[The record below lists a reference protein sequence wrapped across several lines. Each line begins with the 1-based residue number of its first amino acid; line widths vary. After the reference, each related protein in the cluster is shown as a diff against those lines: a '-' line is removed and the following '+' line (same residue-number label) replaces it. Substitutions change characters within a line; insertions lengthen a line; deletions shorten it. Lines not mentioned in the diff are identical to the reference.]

1 MDKSKWPQGPWTDEP
16 DEETFEHAGLACRII
31 RRSRSGHLCGY
42 VRVPEAHPLY
52 GKEYSDAVPDSMR
65 ESAQAALQSPLGKR
79 GILSALVHTPEA
91 PRIDILFDVHGSLT
105 FSGELRGVEGHWFG
119 FDCAHAG
126 DLQPGYSLP
135 FTSDDDEYRD
145 IEYVRAECRS
155 LAEQL
160 AAVAATAP
168 QEK

>member
-31 RRSRSGHLCGY
+31 RHSRSGNLCGY
-42 VRVPEAHPLY
+42 VRAPEAHPLY
-52 GKEYSDAVPDSMR
+52 GKGYSDVVPESLRDSV
-65 ESAQAALQSPLGKR
+65 QAALQSPLGKR
-79 GILSALVHTPEA
+79 GILSALVYEPEA

-105 FSGELRGVEGHWFG
+105 FSGELHGAEGHWFG
-119 FDCAHAG
+119 FGCAHAG
-126 DLQPGYSLP
+126 DLQPGYEYS
-135 FTSDDDEYRD
+135 FGDDCEYRD

>member
-1 MDKSKWPQGPWTDEP
+1 
-16 DEETFEHAGLACRII
+16 
-31 RRSRSGHLCGY
+31 
-42 VRVPEAHPLY
+42 
-52 GKEYSDAVPDSMR
+52 MR
-65 ESAQAALQSPLGKR
+65 ESVQAALQSPLGKR
-79 GILSALVHTPEA
+79 GILSAVVHTPEA

-105 FSGELRGVEGHWFG
+105 FSGELHGVEGHWFG

>member
-1 MDKSKWPQGPWTDEP
+1 MNKDAWPQGPWTDEP
-16 DEETFEHAGLACRII
+16 DEEIFKHAGLLCRII
-31 RRSRSGHLCGY
+31 RYGRSGHLCGY
-42 VRVPEAHPLY
+42 VRVPEGHPLH
-52 GKEYSDAVPDSMR
+52 GKGYSDVVPDSLR
-65 ESAQAALQSPLGKR
+65 DSAQAALQSPLGKR
-79 GILSALVHTPEA
+79 GIITAFFCEPDA

-105 FSGELRGVEGHWFG
+105 FSGELDGLDGHWFG

-126 DLQPGYSLP
+126 DLQPDSPYS
-135 FTSDDDEYRD
+135 FDYDAVYRD

-160 AAVAATAP
+160 AALAATVP

>member
-16 DEETFEHAGLACRII
+16 DEESGEHAGLAYRII
-31 RRSRSGHLCGY
+31 RHSRSGHLCGY
-42 VRVPEAHPLY
+42 VRVPEGHPLH
-52 GKEYSDAVPDSMR
+52 GKGYSDVVPDSMR
-65 ESAQAALQSPLGKR
+65 DSVQAALQSPLGKR
-79 GILSALVHTPEA
+79 GVVSVLTRDPETPS
-91 PRIDILFDVHGSLT
+91 IDILFDVHGSLT
-105 FSGELRGVEGHWFG
+105 FAGELRGVEGHWFG

-126 DLQPGYSLP
+126 DLNPGYSLP

>member
-31 RRSRSGHLCGY
+31 RHSRGGHLCGY
-42 VRVPEAHPLY
+42 VRVPEGHPLY
-52 GKEYSDAVPDSMR
+52 GKGYSDVVPDSIR
-65 ESAQAALQSPLGKR
+65 ESAQAALHSPLGKR
-79 GILSALVHTPEA
+79 GIISAFTCDPEA

-105 FSGELRGVEGHWFG
+105 FSDELHGVEGHWFG

-126 DLQPGYSLP
+126 DLQPCCEYS
-135 FTSDDDEYRD
+135 FGDDCEYRD

>member
-31 RRSRSGHLCGY
+31 RHSRSGHLCGY
-42 VRVPEAHPLY
+42 VRVPEDHPLY
-52 GKEYSDAVPDSMR
+52 GKGYSDVVPDSIR
-65 ESAQAALQSPLGKR
+65 ESAQAALHSPLGKR
-79 GILSALVHTPEA
+79 GIISAFTCDPEA

-105 FSGELRGVEGHWFG
+105 FSDELHGVEGHWFG

-126 DLQPGYSLP
+126 DLQPGYKYS
-135 FTSDDDEYRD
+135 FEDDCEYRD

-160 AAVAATAP
+160 AAVAATVL

>member
-1 MDKSKWPQGPWTDEP
+1 MRKSAK
-16 DEETFEHAGLACRII
+16 
-31 RRSRSGHLCGY
+31 
-42 VRVPEAHPLY
+42 
-52 GKEYSDAVPDSMR
+52 
-65 ESAQAALQSPLGKR
+65 AALQSPLGKR
-79 GILSALVHTPEA
+79 AVFTILTLDPEA
-91 PRIDILFDVHGSLT
+91 PSIDILFDVHGSLS
-105 FSGELRGVEGHWFG
+105 FAGELHGVEGHWFG

-126 DLQPGYSLP
+126 DLKPGYEYS
-135 FTSDDDEYRD
+135 FGDDCEYRD